1 MPTIVSGVY
10 YMIDMHNHVLYGV
23 DDGCKTIEESL
34 TMIQA
39 AVDEGVTDIIFTP
52 HYAPMRGYV
61 ANNKDI
67 EERFD
72 AIQEAITKQGT
83 PVSVYLG
90 REIDE
95 VKGIEEL
102 LQNNT
107 ISTINNTKYVLVDF
121 GMKKTD
127 VDEYL
132 YELIINGYKPIV
144 AHPERYNYIKD
155 TTDFHKWKKTGA
167 LLQINASSLFHPKN
181 KQVKKH
187 VKYLLKHGLVDL
199 LGSDCHRNPRN
210 YQDFAKA
217 MQLIEKKYSNNSLKQ
232 EILLA
237 GGSGHENV

>member
-1 MPTIVSGVY
+1 
-10 YMIDMHNHVLYGV
+10 MIDMHNHVLFGV
-23 DDGCKTIEESL
+23 DDGCKTVEESL
-34 TMIQA
+34 QMIQA
-39 AVDEGVTDIIFTP
+39 AVKEGVTDIIFTP

-61 ANNKDI
+61 ESNDVIHKN
-67 EERFD
+67 FD
-72 AIQEAITKQGT
+72 TIQQEVTAKELPIRIF
-83 PVSVYLG
+83 LG

-102 LQNNT
+102 LRNKT
-107 ISTINNTKYVLVDF
+107 ISTINDTKYVLVDF

-144 AHPERYNYIKD
+144 AHPERYNYI
-155 TTDFHKWKKTGA
+155 TNTADFHTWKKTGA

-210 YQDFAKA
+210 YEDFSKA
-217 MQLIEKKYSNNSLKQ
+217 MELIEKKYSNNTLKQ
-232 EILLA
+232 DIFFK